1 MVSLKFQL
9 FSNLFQLPFPNFPNP
24 RNRNWWGIAIPKFP
38 PLLIPR
44 FLRHCII
51 AGEPVVVFQG
61 ENFDVELKVK
71 DPLALTTNV
80 LAYTT
85 WTRTDTASPDAKGI
99 FSPPPPPNAYR
110 TTMQPY
116 GKRWMSTSILPNQAP
131 KTETASLTGLFLTL
145 LTCLFV
151 TSKNETTNSPIHE
164 FKMLHNGQRVF

>member
-38 PLLIPR
+38 PHLIPR

-116 GKRWMSTSILPNQAP
+116 GKRWMSTSILPNQTLKA
-131 KTETASLTGLFLTL
+131 ETRLFFNSSN
-145 LTCLFV
+145 LFV

-164 FKMLHNGQRVF
+164 FKVLHNGQRVF